1 MNTRT
6 SGYSSNGFN
15 VNNNSSIVTTSTGNT
30 TVYWPSTSLTNILAT
45 RGIGFA
51 NQFHFFE
58 ELFKAN
64 TYPPKY
70 PPYNIRAINKDY
82 YIIEI
87 ALAGFPK
94 ESLSVTLKD
103 NVLTVEGE
111 GINTTLSESELD
123 YVHQGIARRDFKHDF
138 PLAEHIEVK
147 SAEFEDGMLNIELIR
162 NTPEELKPKTIK
174 IK

>member
-1 MNTRT
+1 MAIMPAFNQPTPAQAHRIIN
-6 SGYSSNGFN
+6 NGN
-15 VNNNSSIVTTSTGNT
+15 LVDH
-30 TVYWPSTSLTNILAT
+30 LTL

-70 PPYNIRAINKDY
+70 PPYNIRAITKDY

-111 GINTTLSESELD
+111 GINTTLSESEFD

-162 NTPEELKPKTIK
+162 NTPEELKPKSIK

>member
-1 MNTRT
+1 MA
-6 SGYSSNGFN
+6 SGYP
-15 VNNNSSIVTTSTGNT
+15 T
-30 TVYWPSTSLTNILAT
+30 TVPATTQRVYTNGNLVEHLTL

-51 NQFHFFE
+51 NQFNFFE

-64 TYPPKY
+64 TTPAKY
-70 PPYNIRAINKDY
+70 PPYNIRAISNDY
-82 YIIEI
+82 YVIEV

-94 ESLSVTLKD
+94 DSLSVTLKD
-103 NVLTVEGE
+103 NILTVEGE
-111 GINTTLSESELD
+111 GINTTFGNNEFD

-147 SAEFEDGMLNIELIR
+147 GAAFEDGMLTIELVR
-162 NTPEELKPKTIK
+162 NTPEELKPKAIK

>member
-1 MNTRT
+1 MAIMPAFNQPTPAQAHRII
-6 SGYSSNGFN
+6 SNGN
-15 VNNNSSIVTTSTGNT
+15 LVETLN
-30 TVYWPSTSLTNILAT
+30 L
-45 RGIGFA
+45 RGVGFA
-51 NQFHFFE
+51 SQFHFFE
-58 ELFKAN
+58 ELFKSN

-94 ESLSVTLKD
+94 ESLFVTLQDKI
-103 NVLTVEGE
+103 LTVKGE
-111 GINTTLSESELD
+111 GINTTLSDSEFD

-138 PLAEHIEVK
+138 PLADHIEVK
-147 SAEFEDGMLNIELIR
+147 TATFEDGMLTIELVR
-162 NTPEELKPKTIK
+162 NIPEELKPKTIK